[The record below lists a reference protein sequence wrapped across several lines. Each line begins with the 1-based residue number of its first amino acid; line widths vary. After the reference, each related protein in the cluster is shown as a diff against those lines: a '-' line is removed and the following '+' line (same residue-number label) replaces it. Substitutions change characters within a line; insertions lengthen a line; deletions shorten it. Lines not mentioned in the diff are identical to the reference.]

1 MLDVLVVGA
10 GPAGLNAAMVLGR
23 QRRAVTVVDSGTPRN
38 APAEEMHMFLSR
50 DGADPARLREI
61 GRGEIS
67 AYPSVTLREDTVTTV
82 TGDIDAFHA
91 ELAGGETLTAR
102 RVLLATGLT
111 DHFPDIPGLRERFGR
126 TVRHCPFC
134 HGWESRDQPLAV
146 LGGSL
151 VAALQAR
158 YIADRFSS
166 DMILVSDGPLEV
178 DGEVRRSLTQHG
190 IVVEERPIDR
200 LEGDGDL
207 RIVFAD
213 GTTLSRAALF
223 AFPSTTAQS
232 DLGQRLGA
240 EVLPDGCVAVD
251 AFGRTRVAGV
261 SAAGD
266 GARSDQL
273 PGPAASVIAAAGAG
287 ATAAMWLEQGLFRAD
302 LDLPLPS

>member
-1 MLDVLVVGA
+1 MFDVLVVGA

-23 QRRAVTVVDSGTPRN
+23 QRREVIVVDRGTPRN

-61 GRGEIS
+61 GRTELA
-67 AYPSVTLREDTVTTV
+67 AYPSVTLCEDTVTTI
-82 TGDIDAFHA
+82 TGEEGTFRA
-91 ELAGGETLTAR
+91 ELAGGDVLDAR

-111 DHFPDIPGLRERFGR
+111 DHLPDIPGLRERFGR

-158 YIADRFSS
+158 YIADRFSE
-166 DMILVSDGPLEV
+166 DVVLVANGPLEV
-178 DGEVRRSLTQHG
+178 DDAVRRSLTDHG
-190 IVVEERPIDR
+190 IHVEERPITR
-200 LEGDGDL
+200 LDGDDDL
-207 RIVFAD
+207 RIVFS
-213 GTTLSRAALF
+213 GGGVLGRAALF
-223 AFPSTTAQS
+223 AFPSTTAQT

-251 AFGRTRVAGV
+251 AFGRTGVPGV

-266 GARSDQL
+266 GARSGEL
-273 PGPAASVIAAAGAG
+273 PGPAASVIAAAGSG
-287 ATAAMWLEQGLFRAD
+287 ATAAMWLEQELFRID
-302 LDLPLPS
+302 LDLPLPT